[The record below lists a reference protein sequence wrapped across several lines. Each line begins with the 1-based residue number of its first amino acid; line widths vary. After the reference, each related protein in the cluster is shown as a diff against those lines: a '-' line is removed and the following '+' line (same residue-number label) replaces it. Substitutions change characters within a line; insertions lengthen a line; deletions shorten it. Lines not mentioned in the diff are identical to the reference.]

1 MNKDFADPRLTTW
14 PRRHGNNKD
23 CKLDILSICNPI
35 FVERAMRFEL
45 TTFSLA
51 RRRSTTEL
59 RPHFLT
65 HVQVESAETQDRTGD
80 TAIFSRVLYQLSY
93 LGQSIL
99 LLSVRDFTR
108 TYMYC
113 QETSFKLGTQFGFV
127 LTFYSR
133 FDIMLGRCPIEAAQI
148 VSSEAISVR
157 REEWHLLCPVK
168 VTHVF
173 P

>member
-1 MNKDFADPRLTTW
+1 MVFEVSSVEASTGFEPVNKDFADPRLTTW

-23 CKLDILSICNPI
+23 CKLDISSICNPV
-35 FVERAMRFEL
+35 FERAMRFEL

-108 TYMYC
+108 TYRDC
-113 QETSFKLGTQFGFV
+113 QETCFNLRHQFKIIQKLLDF
-127 LTFYSR
+127 LYPLR
-133 FDIMLGRCPIEAAQI
+133 YN
-148 VSSEAISVR
+148 VR
-157 REEWHLLCPVK
+157 SLSN
-168 VTHVF
+168 
-173 P
+173 